1 MLRIYSTSK
10 HILIILIALAL
21 SGCAVVTWKHP
32 TKGYGKISTMSTKGS
47 AEFMLDYHG
56 CEEIAMRHAK
66 DQDKCNDPCL
76 VAREHTRCMKEEHG
90 WKIDENADQ

>member
-1 MLRIYSTSK
+1 MSK

-47 AEFMLDYHG
+47 AEFMRDYHG
-56 CEEIAMRHAK
+56 CEEIVTLYAN
-66 DQDKCNDPCL
+66 DQDKSNDPCL
-76 VAREHTRCMKEEHG
+76 VAREHTRCMKEKHG
-90 WKIDENADQ
+90 WKIDKDADR